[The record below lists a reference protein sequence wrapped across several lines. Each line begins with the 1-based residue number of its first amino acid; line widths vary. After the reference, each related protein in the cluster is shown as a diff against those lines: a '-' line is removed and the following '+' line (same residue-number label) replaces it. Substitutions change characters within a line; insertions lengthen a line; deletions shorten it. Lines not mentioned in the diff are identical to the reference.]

1 MKNMKKMNRYVA
13 LVLAV
18 LMLLPYVGGVTVK
31 AGTNQKQLEVM
42 FLNDTHSHLDSF
54 LTVEDGEKVVL
65 GGFARIKTVIKERLQ
80 KNKNTVILDGG
91 DFSMGT
97 LVQTVFETQAAE
109 LRMLGDLGCDVTTL
123 GNHEFDYRSK
133 GLANML
139 SAAKES
145 GDVLPAM
152 VISNVD
158 WEAMEAQGLSEG
170 QRKIKDAFLEY
181 GVQDYVVLTK
191 GDVKIAVF
199 GIFGN
204 YALDCA
210 PTCELLF
217 QDPVEASKQ
226 VVEEIKQKE
235 EVDMIVCVSHS
246 GTNENQKKSEDEI
259 IAKEVPDIDLIVS
272 GHSHTLLEEPILH
285 GDTYVVS
292 SGEYGKHLGTM
303 SMEQKE
309 NGRWALQEY
318 ELVPITENL
327 AEDAKTKDK
336 IDGFME
342 CVDDT
347 YLAQFGYTKDQVLAT
362 NDVAFTELDDLL
374 ELHEEQNLGNIV
386 ADGYAYAVEQLPQF
400 AGDEVD
406 ATVIPGGVIRDT
418 YAIGDITVRDVYNS
432 FSLGIG
438 EDGIPGYPLI
448 SIYLTGKELKTVAEI
463 DASISDFMTTAR
475 LYCYGLGF
483 TYNPHRIILNKV
495 TDCFLLKD
503 GGHTKIEDEQLYHV
517 VADLY
522 SGQMLSTV
530 TDLSYGL
537 LSIVPKN
544 ADGTPIT
551 DFSDVIVYDQGK
563 EVKAWAAIALYMESF
578 EDTDGDGI
586 ANVPESYA
594 VKQGRKNVELSRNPW
609 KLLRNPNKFSLII
622 MAVAVI
628 FIALAIRI
636 IIFCFNKKKRREKR
650 NER

>member
-1 MKNMKKMNRYVA
+1 MKNRKKMNRCVA
-13 LVLAV
+13 LFLAV
-18 LMLLPYVGGVTVK
+18 LMLLPYVGEVTVK
-31 AGTNQKQLEVM
+31 AETKPKQLEVM

-80 KNKNTVILDGG
+80 NNKNTVILDGG

-145 GDVLPAM
+145 GDVLPAI

-170 QRKIKDAFLEY
+170 QQKIKDAFLEY

-191 GDVKIAVF
+191 GDVKIAAF

-246 GTNENQKKSEDEI
+246 GTSDNEKKSEDEI
-259 IAKEVPDIDLIVS
+259 LAKEVPDIDLIVS

-285 GDTYVVS
+285 GDTYIVS
-292 SGEYGKHLGTM
+292 CGEYGKHLGTM

-336 IDGFME
+336 IAGFME

-347 YLAQFGYTKDQVLAT
+347 YLSQFGYTKDQVLAT

-503 GGHTKIEDEQLYHV
+503 GGRTEIEDEQLYHV

-563 EVKAWAAIALYMESF
+563 EVKAWAAIASYMESF

>member
-1 MKNMKKMNRYVA
+1 MKNRKNMNRCVA
-13 LVLAV
+13 LFLAV

-31 AGTNQKQLEVM
+31 AGTNPKQLEVM

-145 GDVLPAM
+145 GDVIPAM

-170 QRKIKDAFLEY
+170 QQSIKDAFLEY
-181 GVQDYVVLTK
+181 GVRDYVVATK

-199 GIFGN
+199 GIFGD

-217 QDPVEASKQ
+217 QDQVEASKQ

-246 GTNENQKKSEDEI
+246 GTSDNEKKSEDEI
-259 IAKEVPDIDLIVS
+259 LAKEVPDIDLIVS
-272 GHSHTLLEEPILH
+272 GHTHTLLEEPILH
-285 GDTYVVS
+285 GDTYIVS
-292 SGEYGKHLGTM
+292 CGEYGKHLGTM

-336 IDGFME
+336 IAGFME

-347 YLAQFGYTKDQVLAT
+347 YLSQFGYTKDQVLAT

-503 GGHTKIEDEQLYHV
+503 GGRTEIEDEQLYHV

-563 EVKAWAAIALYMESF
+563 EVKAWAAIASYIESF

-586 ANVPESYA
+586 AKVPESYA

>member
-285 GDTYVVS
+285 GDTYIVS

-336 IDGFME
+336 IAGFME

-503 GGHTKIEDEQLYHV
+503 GGHTEIEDEQLYHV

-563 EVKAWAAIALYMESF
+563 EVKAWAAIASYMESF

-609 KLLRNPNKFSLII
+609 KLLKNPNKFSLII

>member
-1 MKNMKKMNRYVA
+1 MKNRKKMNRYVA
-13 LVLAV
+13 LFLAV

-31 AGTNQKQLEVM
+31 AGTNQKQLAVM

-54 LTVEDGEKVVL
+54 LTVENGEKVVL

-109 LRMLGDLGCDVTTL
+109 LRMLGNLGCDVTTL

-181 GVQDYVVLTK
+181 GVQDYVVVTK
-191 GDVKIAVF
+191 GDVKIAAF
-199 GIFGN
+199 GIFGH

-246 GTNENQKKSEDEI
+246 GTSDNEKKSEDEI
-259 IAKEVPDIDLIVS
+259 LAKEVPDIDLIVS

-285 GDTYVVS
+285 GDTYIVS
-292 SGEYGKHLGTM
+292 CGEYGKHLGTM

-327 AEDAKTKDK
+327 AEDAKTKDR
-336 IDGFME
+336 IAGFME

-347 YLAQFGYTKDQVLAT
+347 YLSQFGYTKDQVLAT

-503 GGHTKIEDEQLYHV
+503 GGRTEIEDEQLYHV

-563 EVKAWAAIALYMESF
+563 EVKAWAAIASYMESF

-609 KLLRNPNKFSLII
+609 KLLRNPNKFSLMI

>member
-1 MKNMKKMNRYVA
+1 
-13 LVLAV
+13 
-18 LMLLPYVGGVTVK
+18 
-31 AGTNQKQLEVM
+31 
-42 FLNDTHSHLDSF
+42 
-54 LTVEDGEKVVL
+54 
-65 GGFARIKTVIKERLQ
+65 
-80 KNKNTVILDGG
+80 
-91 DFSMGT
+91 
-97 LVQTVFETQAAE
+97 
-109 LRMLGDLGCDVTTL
+109 
-123 GNHEFDYRSK
+123 
-133 GLANML
+133 
-139 SAAKES
+139 
-145 GDVLPAM
+145 
-152 VISNVD
+152 
-158 WEAMEAQGLSEG
+158 
-170 QRKIKDAFLEY
+170 
-181 GVQDYVVLTK
+181 
-191 GDVKIAVF
+191 
-199 GIFGN
+199 
-204 YALDCA
+204 
-210 PTCELLF
+210 
-217 QDPVEASKQ
+217 
-226 VVEEIKQKE
+226 
-235 EVDMIVCVSHS
+235 
-246 GTNENQKKSEDEI
+246 
-259 IAKEVPDIDLIVS
+259 
-272 GHSHTLLEEPILH
+272 
-285 GDTYVVS
+285 
-292 SGEYGKHLGTM
+292 
-303 SMEQKE
+303 
-309 NGRWALQEY
+309 
-318 ELVPITENL
+318 
-327 AEDAKTKDK
+327 
-336 IDGFME
+336 ME

-347 YLAQFGYTKDQVLAT
+347 YLSQFGYTKDQVLAT

-503 GGHTKIEDEQLYHV
+503 GGRTEIGDEQLYHV

-563 EVKAWAAIALYMESF
+563 EVKAWAAIASYMESF

>member
-1 MKNMKKMNRYVA
+1 MKKINRYVA
-13 LVLAV
+13 FVLAV
-18 LMLLPYVGGVTVK
+18 FMLLPFVGGCTVK
-31 AGTNQKQLEVM
+31 AGTNPKQLAVM

-54 LTVEDGEKVVL
+54 STIENGEKVVL
-65 GGFARIKTVIKERLQ
+65 GGFARIKTVIKEQLQ
-80 KNKNTVILDGG
+80 KNKDTVILDAG

-139 SAAKES
+139 SSAKES
-145 GDVLPAM
+145 GDVIPAM

-170 QRKIKDAFLEY
+170 QQKIKDAFLEY
-181 GVQDYVVLTK
+181 GVQDYVVVTK

-199 GIFGN
+199 GIFGD

-226 VVEEIKQKE
+226 VVEEIKQQE

-246 GTNENQKKSEDEI
+246 GTSDNEKKSEDEI
-259 IAKEVPDIDLIVS
+259 LAKEVPDIDLIVS
-272 GHSHTLLEEPILH
+272 GHTHTLLEEPILH
-285 GDTYVVS
+285 GDTYIVS
-292 SGEYGKHLGTM
+292 CGEYGKHLGTM

-318 ELVPITENL
+318 ELVPITEAL
-327 AEDAKTKDK
+327 AEDEQTKAKLA
-336 IDGFME
+336 GFME

-347 YLAQFGYTKDQVLAT
+347 YLFQFGYTKDQVLAT

-400 AGDEVD
+400 AEDEVD
-406 ATVIPGGVIRDT
+406 AAIVPGGVIRDT
-418 YAIGDITVRDVYNS
+418 YVIGDITVRDVYNS

-483 TYNPHRIILNKV
+483 TYNPHRILLNKV
-495 TDCFLLKD
+495 TDCFL
-503 GGHTKIEDEQLYHV
+503 
-517 VADLY
+517 
-522 SGQMLSTV
+522 
-530 TDLSYGL
+530 
-537 LSIVPKN
+537 
-544 ADGTPIT
+544 
-551 DFSDVIVYDQGK
+551 
-563 EVKAWAAIALYMESF
+563 
-578 EDTDGDGI
+578 
-586 ANVPESYA
+586 
-594 VKQGRKNVELSRNPW
+594 
-609 KLLRNPNKFSLII
+609 
-622 MAVAVI
+622 
-628 FIALAIRI
+628 
-636 IIFCFNKKKRREKR
+636 
-650 NER
+650 

>member
-1 MKNMKKMNRYVA
+1 MKNRKNMNRCVA
-13 LVLAV
+13 LFLAV

-139 SAAKES
+139 SSAKES
-145 GDVLPAM
+145 GDVLPAI

-170 QRKIKDAFLEY
+170 QQKIKDAFLEY
-181 GVQDYVVLTK
+181 GVLDYVVLTK
-191 GDVKIAVF
+191 GGVKIAVF

-246 GTNENQKKSEDEI
+246 GTSDNEKKSEDEI
-259 IAKEVPDIDLIVS
+259 LAKEVPDIDLIVS
-272 GHSHTLLEEPILH
+272 GHTHTLLEEPILH
-285 GDTYVVS
+285 GDTYIVS
-292 SGEYGKHLGTM
+292 CGEYGKHLGTM

-336 IDGFME
+336 IAGFME
-342 CVDDT
+342 SVDDT
-347 YLAQFGYTKDQVLAT
+347 YLSQFGYTKDQVLAT

-495 TDCFLLKD
+495 TDCYLIKD
-503 GGHTKIEDEQLYHV
+503 GGRTEIGDEQLYHV

-563 EVKAWAAIALYMESF
+563 EVKAWAAIASYMESF

>member
-1 MKNMKKMNRYVA
+1 MKNRKKMNRYVA
-13 LVLAV
+13 LFLAV

-31 AGTNQKQLEVM
+31 AGTNQKQLAVM

-65 GGFARIKTVIKERLQ
+65 GGFARIKTVIKEQLQ
-80 KNKNTVILDGG
+80 KNKDTVILDAG

-109 LRMLGDLGCDVTTL
+109 LRMLGNLGCDVTTL

-139 SAAKES
+139 SSAKES

-181 GVQDYVVLTK
+181 GVQDYVVVTK

-199 GIFGN
+199 GIFGD

-246 GTNENQKKSEDEI
+246 GTSDNEKKSEDEI
-259 IAKEVPDIDLIVS
+259 LAKEVPDIDLIVS

-285 GDTYVVS
+285 GDTYIVS
-292 SGEYGKHLGTM
+292 CGEYGKHLGTM

-327 AEDAKTKDK
+327 AEDAKTKDR
-336 IDGFME
+336 IAGFME

-347 YLAQFGYTKDQVLAT
+347 YLSQFGYTKDQVLAT

-503 GGHTKIEDEQLYHV
+503 GGRTEIEDEQLYHV

-563 EVKAWAAIALYMESF
+563 EVKAWAAIASYMESF

-609 KLLRNPNKFSLII
+609 KLLRNPNKFSLMI

>member
-1 MKNMKKMNRYVA
+1 MKNRKKMNRYVA
-13 LVLAV
+13 LFLAV

-31 AGTNQKQLEVM
+31 AGTNQKQLAVM

-54 LTVEDGEKVVL
+54 LTVENGEKVVL

-109 LRMLGDLGCDVTTL
+109 LRMLGNLGCDVTTL

-181 GVQDYVVLTK
+181 GVQDYVVVTK

-199 GIFGN
+199 GIFGD

-246 GTNENQKKSEDEI
+246 GTSDNEKKSEDEI
-259 IAKEVPDIDLIVS
+259 LAKEVPDIDLIVS

-285 GDTYVVS
+285 GDTYIVS
-292 SGEYGKHLGTM
+292 CGEYGKHLGTM

-327 AEDAKTKDK
+327 AEDAKTKDR
-336 IDGFME
+336 IAGFME

-347 YLAQFGYTKDQVLAT
+347 YLSQFGYTKDQVLAT

-503 GGHTKIEDEQLYHV
+503 GGRTEIEDEQLYHV

-563 EVKAWAAIALYMESF
+563 EVKAWAAIASYMESF

-609 KLLRNPNKFSLII
+609 KLLRNPNKFSLMI

>member
-1 MKNMKKMNRYVA
+1 MKNMKNMNRCVA
-13 LVLAV
+13 LFLAV

-54 LTVEDGEKVVL
+54 LTVENGEKVVL

-80 KNKNTVILDGG
+80 NNKNTVILDGG

-109 LRMLGDLGCDVTTL
+109 LRMLGDMGCDVTTL

-181 GVQDYVVLTK
+181 GVQDYVVVTK

-199 GIFGN
+199 GIFGD

-246 GTNENQKKSEDEI
+246 GTSDNEKKSEDEI
-259 IAKEVPDIDLIVS
+259 LAKEVPDIDLIVS
-272 GHSHTLLEEPILH
+272 GHTHTLLEEPILH
-285 GDTYVVS
+285 GDTYIVS
-292 SGEYGKHLGTM
+292 CGEYGKHLGTM

-336 IDGFME
+336 IAGFME

-347 YLAQFGYTKDQVLAT
+347 YLSQFGYTKDQVLAT

-503 GGHTKIEDEQLYHV
+503 GSRTEIEDDQLYHV

-563 EVKAWAAIALYMESF
+563 EVKAWAAIASYMESF

-609 KLLRNPNKFSLII
+609 KLLKNPNKFSLII

>member
-1 MKNMKKMNRYVA
+1 MKKINRYVA
-13 LVLAV
+13 FVLAV
-18 LMLLPYVGGVTVK
+18 FMLLPFVGGCTVK
-31 AGTNQKQLEVM
+31 AGTNPKQLAVM

-54 LTVEDGEKVVL
+54 LTVENGEKVVL
-65 GGFARIKTVIKERLQ
+65 GGFARIKTLINEQLQ
-80 KNKNTVILDGG
+80 KNTDTVILDAG

-158 WEAMEAQGLSEG
+158 WESMEAQGLSEG
-170 QRKIKDAFLEY
+170 QQKIKDAFLEY
-181 GVQDYVVLTK
+181 GVQDYVVVTK

-199 GIFGN
+199 GIFGD

-226 VVEEIKQKE
+226 VVEEIKQQE

-246 GTNENQKKSEDEI
+246 GTSDNEKKSEDEI
-259 IAKEVPDIDLIVS
+259 LAKEVPDIDLIVS
-272 GHSHTLLEEPILH
+272 GHTHTLLEEPILH
-285 GDTYVVS
+285 GDTYIVS
-292 SGEYGKHLGTM
+292 SGEYGKYLGTM

-318 ELVPITENL
+318 ELVPITEAL
-327 AEDAKTKDK
+327 AEDEQTKAKLA
-336 IDGFME
+336 GFME

-347 YLAQFGYTKDQVLAT
+347 YLFQFGYTKDQVLAT

-400 AGDEVD
+400 AEDKVD
-406 ATVIPGGVIRDT
+406 AAIVPGGVIRDT
-418 YAIGDITVRDVYNS
+418 YVIGDITVRDVYNS

-483 TYNPHRIILNKV
+483 TYNPHRILLNKV

-503 GGHTKIEDEQLYHV
+503 GGRTEIEDDQLYHV

-544 ADGTPIT
+544 ADGTPVN
-551 DFSDVIVYDQGK
+551 DFSDVIVYDQGR
-563 EVKAWAAIALYMESF
+563 EVKAWAAIASYMESF

-586 ANVPESYA
+586 ANVPKSYA
-594 VKQGRKNVELSRNPW
+594 AKQGRKNVEQSKNPW
-609 KLLRNPNKFSLII
+609 KLLRNPNKFGMII
-622 MAVAVI
+622 MAVAV
-628 FIALAIRI
+628 FLIALVIRI
-636 IIFCFNKKKRREKR
+636 IIVCFNRKKKREK
-650 NER
+650 